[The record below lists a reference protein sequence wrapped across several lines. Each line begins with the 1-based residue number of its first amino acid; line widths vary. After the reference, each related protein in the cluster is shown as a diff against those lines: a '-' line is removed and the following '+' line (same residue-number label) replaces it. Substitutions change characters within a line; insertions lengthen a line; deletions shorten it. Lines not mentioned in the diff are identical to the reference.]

1 MIWIKLLS
9 NINNYLFGVL
19 YIYYI
24 YIYYLQL
31 LMYIIIY
38 GMYMKGDLLYIKF
51 EKERI
56 NIYTCINIK
65 LFKSNVFCMKNYY
78 Y

>member
-1 MIWIKLLS
+1 
-9 NINNYLFGVL
+9 
-19 YIYYI
+19 
-24 YIYYLQL
+24 
-31 LMYIIIY
+31 MYIIIY